1 VSYIVRV
8 LFAGKKEFQK
18 FKPERRAH
26 ILSISAR
33 FLALL
38 LPAIIFFPGYALAD
52 GAPQTPDS
60 AARLTVTAP
69 ASSSPAGTIKVCDK
83 NIIAD
88 AGQITKVA
96 DQSGDAKSLP
106 ANTEPSAPR
115 KDQQSAHKG
124 DDKSAAANPV
134 AEAKT
139 ASAPSSAQAKP
150 AITAPDAAHAASEQE
165 GTAAGSI
172 PDPASDDSAATDP
185 SAPSNFLKDDTA
197 TVVTSPDTPATAPAP
212 APSAAPVT
220 AAAGQPAKPAIA
232 GLGLKETEGGGLLA
246 PVARDVQYF
255 SITVRKHFQQWL
267 ARSGKYMS
275 LMKSILRENY
285 MPEDLVFL
293 ALIESGF
300 NPKAYSFARAA
311 GPWQF
316 IRGTAIRYG
325 LRVDKWVDERRDPV
339 KSTVAAAAYL
349 KDLYGMFGS
358 WPLAMASYNAGEGN
372 VERAINRT
380 GGVQDFWKLRQTR
393 YMPSETK
400 DYVPKFIAA
409 RMIAQNPDNFGF
421 KDLEY
426 DQPFVFDEV
435 QLDHCTDLRT
445 VALCCGVPLEEIK
458 DLNPELIKG
467 CTPPDRTY
475 TLRIPKGKK
484 EAFLAAYNALPKN
497 ERFATPK
504 ILAANTR
511 YVVRR
516 SDSLKHIA
524 GKLGVPVAKLAAAN
538 RLKVRSRV
546 RRGRRL
552 LVPREKL
559 VIAAE
564 VPSSLPRTADESKPY
579 TKTADAASGTTET
592 QPETSSAAAA
602 EKPASKKMELGSLLP
617 PAVAVADAGESTPD
631 VTASAGSSNAGTDDE
646 TAEPHS
652 SRHHHARSHSSSVA
666 SSYRVRRGDT
676 LASIARRHHTTTAK
690 LARLNGLGRH
700 GKIEAGQTLALSGER
715 VKSHHTSSRRRV
727 ASLKKKYRKG
737 RKRYQVKNGDTLWS
751 ISRKFGVS
759 REKLSNANSMGSGE
773 SIKKGQTLIIPSAA

>member
-1 VSYIVRV
+1 
-8 LFAGKKEFQK
+8 
-18 FKPERRAH
+18 
-26 ILSISAR
+26 LSISAR

-38 LPAIIFFPGYALAD
+38 LPAIIFFPGHVLAD
-52 GAPQTPDS
+52 DAAAPTSEP
-60 AARLTVTAP
+60 AARLTLAAAVST
-69 ASSSPAGTIKVCDK
+69 SPAETNDK
-83 NIIAD
+83 KIIAD
-88 AGQITKVA
+88 ARQITVA
-96 DQSGDAKSLP
+96 AGQSVDAKPLQADTKP
-106 ANTEPSAPR
+106 LAPR
-115 KDQQSAHKG
+115 KDQQAALKG
-124 DDKSAAANPV
+124 DGNAKPVSANPTPV
-134 AEAKT
+134 EKT
-139 ASAPSSAQAKP
+139 APSTAQAKP
-150 AITAPDAAHAASEQE
+150 AAAADAAHEASTPE
-165 GTAAGSI
+165 GTAAGDVS
-172 PDPASDDSAATDP
+172 DPASGDSAATDP
-185 SAPSNFLKDDTA
+185 AAPSNFVKDDTA
-197 TVVTSPDTPATAPAP
+197 TVVSSPDAPADGAVVLP
-212 APSAAPVT
+212 
-220 AAAGQPAKPAIA
+220 GKPAIA
-232 GLGLKETEGGGLLA
+232 KLDLKTAEGGGLLA

-255 SITVRKHFQQWL
+255 SITVKKHFQLWL

-300 NPKAYSFARAA
+300 NPKAYSLAQAS

-316 IRGTAIRYG
+316 IRGTAARYG

-372 VERAINRT
+372 VARAINRT

-426 DQPFVFDEV
+426 DQPFVFEEV

-445 VALCCGVPLEEIK
+445 VALCCGVSVEEIK

-467 CTPPDRTY
+467 CTPPNRTY

-484 EAFLAAYNALPKN
+484 EQFLAAYNALPKN

-504 ILAANTR
+504 ILTANAR

-516 SDSLKHIA
+516 SESLKKIA

-538 RLKVRSRV
+538 RLKVSSKV
-546 RRGRRL
+546 RKGRRL
-552 LVPREKL
+552 LVPRERL
-559 VIAAE
+559 IIAAE
-564 VPSSLPRTADESKPY
+564 IPPAPPKTEDGSKP
-579 TKTADAASGTTET
+579 DVQSET
-592 QPETSSAAAA
+592 QPEKSGAAAG
-602 EKPASKKMELGSLLP
+602 EKPAPKKMELGSLLP
-617 PAVAVADAGESTPD
+617 PAVAVADADESTPD
-631 VTASAGSSNAGTDDE
+631 ETASADSSEADSSQDK
-646 TAEPHS
+646 TAEHHS
-652 SRHHHARSHSSSVA
+652 SRLHHVKAHSSGAA
-666 SSYRVRRGDT
+666 STYRVKKGDT
-676 LASIARRHHTTTAK
+676 LASIARHHHITAAK
-690 LARLNGLGRH
+690 LARLNGLGRR
-700 GKIEAGQTLALSGER
+700 GRVRAGQTLALSGER
-715 VKSHHTSSRRRV
+715 IKSHHASSRRV

-759 REKLSNANSMGSGE
+759 REKLSNANSIENGKE
-773 SIKKGQTLIIPSAA
+773 IKKGQTLIIPAAA

>member
-1 VSYIVRV
+1 
-8 LFAGKKEFQK
+8 
-18 FKPERRAH
+18 
-26 ILSISAR
+26 LSISAR

-38 LPAIIFFPGYALAD
+38 LPAIIFFPGYVLAD
-52 GAPQTPDS
+52 DAATPPAS
-60 AARLTVTAP
+60 EPAARVTAAAP
-69 ASSSPAGTIKVCDK
+69 ASTSPADTIKVDDNK
-83 NIIAD
+83 IIAD
-88 AGQITKVA
+88 ARQITVTPG
-96 DQSGDAKSLP
+96 DSVDAKPLP
-106 ANTEPSAPR
+106 ADTRPLAPR
-115 KDQQSAHKG
+115 QDLQ
-124 DDKSAAANPV
+124 AALKVTDN
-134 AEAKT
+134 T
-139 ASAPSSAQAKP
+139 KP
-150 AITAPDAAHAASEQE
+150 A
-165 GTAAGSI
+165 
-172 PDPASDDSAATDP
+172 PASPEAVE
-185 SAPSNFLKDDTA
+185 K
-197 TVVTSPDTPATAPAP
+197 TAPAP
-212 APSAAPVT
+212 ATAEAAPAVPAAAAPEAAQGAAAQEDAAT
-220 AAAGQPAKPAIA
+220 ADAPDPASGDAAAADPAASSNFVKDNTATVVSSPDGPAAGAAGQPGQPAIA
-232 GLGLKETEGGGLLA
+232 KLDLKAAEGGGLLA

-255 SITVRKHFQQWL
+255 SITVKKHFQQWL

-300 NPKAYSFARAA
+300 NPRAYSLAQAS

-316 IRGTAIRYG
+316 IRGTAARYG

-380 GGVQDFWKLRQTR
+380 GGVQDFWKLRKTR

-409 RMIAQNPDNFGF
+409 RMIAQNPDNYGF

-426 DQPFVFDEV
+426 DQPFVFEEV

-445 VALCCGVPLEEIK
+445 VALCCGVSVEEIK

-467 CTPPDRTY
+467 CTPPNRTY

-484 EAFLAAYNALPKN
+484 EQFLAAYNALPKN

-504 ILAANTR
+504 ILTANSH

-516 SDSLKHIA
+516 SESLKTIA
-524 GKLGVPVAKLAAAN
+524 GKLGVPATKLAAAN

-552 LVPREKL
+552 LVPKERII
-559 VIAAE
+559 IAAE
-564 VPSSLPRTADESKPY
+564 IPSAPPKIEDASKPDIKPD
-579 TKTADAASGTTET
+579 TQTET
-592 QPETSSAAAA
+592 SGAAAG
-602 EKPASKKMELGSLLP
+602 EKPEPKKIEMGSLLP
-617 PAVAVADAGESTPD
+617 PVAVADAGESTSA
-631 VTASAGSSNAGTDDE
+631 VTASDGTASDE
-646 TAEPHS
+646 TASAALSEADPENSAAEPHS
-652 SRHHHARSHSSSVA
+652 SGRHHAKARYSGVA
-666 SSYRVRRGDT
+666 STYRVKKGDT
-676 LASIARRHHTTTAK
+676 LFSIARRHHTTAAR

-700 GKIEAGQTLALSGER
+700 GKIRAGQTLALSDGNMN
-715 VKSHHTSSRRRV
+715 SHRASSSKRV
-727 ASLKKKYRKG
+727 ASFKKKSRKV

-759 REKLSNANSMGSGE
+759 QEKLSNANSIENGRE
-773 SIKKGQTLIIPSAA
+773 LKKGQTLIIPAAA